1 MATCPKCGGHLT
13 SRHRCRRTTAQIV
26 IDAVL
31 SAAAGGFW
39 ALAMAAVFDR
49 QGLTRDADLMFFVGG
64 AVIGATT
71 QAWMRRR

>member
-1 MATCPKCGGHLT
+1 M
-13 SRHRCRRTTAQIV
+13 

-31 SAAAGGFW
+31 SGAAGGFW

-49 QGLTRDADLMFFVGG
+49 TGLTADADMMFFVGG
-64 AVIGATT
+64 ALVGATT